1 MVVGRVQVCIKLAE
15 LVLCGFLYRWQL
27 YQLLQPNK
35 LLQDTIHALSTGWLD
50 LAAMVLYTDRA
61 QDAAQNQKETQK

>member
-27 YQLLQPNK
+27 YQLLQSNK
-35 LLQDTIHALSTGWLD
+35 LLQDTIHALSTGCLD